1 MPLRVRMPYMKA
13 MEAGGF
19 APDGRTL
26 YATSEFLPT
35 PIFRFDGYGR

>member
-1 MPLRVRMPYMKA
+1 
-13 MEAGGF
+13 MEAGAF

-35 PIFRFDGYGR
+35 PIFRFEGYRR